1 MKFKKIIAA
10 TIAAALSVSA
20 VAVSASAYEFGTK
33 NRLAWDPEVLVPAEE
48 FAELA
53 EKPVITLTLETR
65 EMPDG
70 YYCVKPCWDGA
81 TGWEFIKDESAT
93 APAMPETQ
101 DSYTIEKDQTTLTFT
116 VPASMIDTIK
126 ENGIHFL
133 GYAVNLKTMTLSDT
147 VPGGDAATTTAA
159 EPASTDAPAT
169 TTGAAGDVQK
179 PTDDK
184 NQPNTGIEGVAV
196 IAGIAVIAAGAIV
209 VSKKRK

>member
-1 MKFKKIIAA
+1 MKLKRLIASA
-10 TIAAALSVSA
+10 VAAALSVSA

-70 YYCVKPCWDGA
+70 YYCVKPCWDA
-81 TGWEFIKDESAT
+81 ENGWDFIMDET
-93 APAMPETQ
+93 PNAPAMPDAK

-116 VPASMIDTIK
+116 VPERMIPTIQ

-133 GYAVNLKTMTLSDT
+133 GYAVNLLTMTLSAEAAN
-147 VPGGDAATTTAA
+147 DAPANEPAVDDNNTA
-159 EPASTDAPAT
+159 EPAGDT
-169 TTGAAGDVQK
+169 TTPVA
-179 PTDDK
+179 DK
-184 NQPNTGIEGVAV
+184 NSPDTGVEGVAV
-196 IAGIAVIAAGAIV
+196 VAGIAVIAAGAMVI
-209 VSKKRK
+209 SKKRK

>member
-1 MKFKKIIAA
+1 MKLKKLIAS
-10 TIAAALSVSA
+10 TVAAALSVSA

-70 YYCVKPCWDGA
+70 YYCVKPCWDA
-81 TGWEFIKDESAT
+81 ENGWDFIMDET
-93 APAMPETQ
+93 DNCPAMPDAK

-116 VPASMIDTIK
+116 VPERMIPTIK

-133 GYAVNLKTMTLSDT
+133 GYAVNLLTMTLSAE
-147 VPGGDAATTTAA
+147 VPG
-159 EPASTDAPAT
+159 APAASDPAT
-169 TTGAAGDVQK
+169 SDQAPETSAAGDTNE
-179 PTDDK
+179 PTNDK
-184 NQPNTGIEGVAV
+184 NSPDTGVEGVAV
-196 IAGIAVIAAGAIV
+196 VAGIAVIAAGAIV
-209 VSKKRK
+209 ISKKRK

>member
-1 MKFKKIIAA
+1 MKLKRLIAS

-20 VAVSASAYEFGTK
+20 VAVSASAYDFGTQ

-70 YYCVKPCWDGA
+70 YYCVKPCWDA
-81 TGWEFIKDESAT
+81 ETGWDFIMDET
-93 APAMPETQ
+93 ENCPTMPDAK

-116 VPASMIDTIK
+116 VPDRMIPTIK

-133 GYAVNLKTMTLSDT
+133 GYAVNLLSMTLSEKSSA
-147 VPGGDAATTTAA
+147 PAATD
-159 EPASTDAPAT
+159 PAPDNSGSVEGDTQQP
-169 TTGAAGDVQK
+169 TG
-179 PTDDK
+179 DK
-184 NQPNTGIEGVAV
+184 NIADTGIEGVAV
-196 IAGIAVIAAGAIV
+196 VAGIAVIAAGAIV
-209 VSKKRK
+209 ISKKRK

>member
-1 MKFKKIIAA
+1 MKLKRLIATA
-10 TIAAALSVSA
+10 VAAALSVSA

-70 YYCVKPCWDGA
+70 YYCVKPCWDA
-81 TGWEFIKDESAT
+81 ENGWDFIMDET
-93 APAMPETQ
+93 PNAPAMPDAK

-116 VPASMIDTIK
+116 VPERMIPTIQ

-133 GYAVNLKTMTLSDT
+133 GYAVNLLTMTLSAEAAN
-147 VPGGDAATTTAA
+147 DAPANEPAADDNNTA
-159 EPASTDAPAT
+159 EPAGDTTAPVA
-169 TTGAAGDVQK
+169 
-179 PTDDK
+179 DK
-184 NQPNTGIEGVAV
+184 NSPDTGVEGVAV
-196 IAGIAVIAAGAIV
+196 VAGIAVIAAGALVI
-209 VSKKRK
+209 SKKRK